1 MSAARKSVVSARRG
15 LLCSSAIAVGL
26 ALGVMGP
33 GSVSAQE
40 RTASYDIQ
48 GQSLATALR
57 EYGRLSG
64 VQIIFSEDLVRG
76 LRAPA
81 LRGVYS
87 ATDALERLLAGSGL
101 VARRTST
108 GAVMIVREGS
118 GPQGEGAAAGDSA
131 AARVEDVVVTG
142 SRITGVPPSSPV
154 HTVTRSDIEQAGY
167 GTVGDVIRSLPENFN
182 GGQNPG
188 VVSAPLTLHNN
199 TTNST
204 TVNLRGLG
212 SDATLALLNGRR
224 LPPDGYGQSADIS
237 TIPLAAIQRV
247 EVLTDG
253 SSAIYGSDAIAG
265 VANFILKT
273 RYDGGEVSARVGGAT
288 QGGGLE
294 QVYSALVGKTF
305 SRWHAL
311 ASVEYL
317 NREAIFAH
325 QRDFTATAPG
335 DSNLGR
341 QEERTSAMVSVGADI
356 TSRLSFNLDALWA
369 HRRATYTDHYQVA
382 LPAYPHQM
390 DLPSHSI
397 AGGFKLAL
405 PLEWNLRLDGGASS
419 TDATDISG
427 YLGIEFNYRNE
438 TNFVEG
444 LAEGTLL
451 SLPGGAVKVAFGGG
465 HRNERFVS
473 GYTFLGMSRPLAAG
487 SRNIDYLFAEL
498 RIPVVSSYDDY
509 GTGGMDLSFS
519 GRIEEY
525 SDFGSS
531 STPKVGLRYVPIRGL
546 ALRGTWGESFKAP
559 SFWQLY
565 TGQSAYLGL
574 ASIYGG
580 MGGGTVI
587 QASGGNPNL
596 RPERSTSWTLGAEY
610 EPPKVPGMKIGATYF
625 NIDYTD
631 RVITPISTLTT
642 ALTDPAFTDF
652 IIRNPTPAQQAEIIG
667 RAPSLTN
674 GTGATYDPS
683 SVIAIV
689 LRYNANAAAY
699 QVEGVDLSYRQTFNL
714 AKGELSAFANATW
727 IQVKQQTLPT
737 LPLIEISGKIFQV
750 PEFRGRSGL
759 TWKLDGVSATGTV
772 NFQSESIDTGTIPN
786 RSIASLATVDANISY
801 DFPGNGLLAGAS
813 LAFSVTNLFDEDPPY
828 AFSPSI
834 YHDGVFF
841 DSTNASPIG
850 RFVAVT
856 VRKSF

>member
-87 ATDALERLLAGSGL
+87 ATDALDRLLAGSGL

-167 GTVGDVIRSLPENFN
+167 GTVGDVMRSLPENFN

-199 TTNST
+199 ITNST

-265 VANFILKT
+265 VANFILRT
-273 RYDGGEVSARVGGAT
+273 HYDGGEVSARVGGAT

-294 QVYSALVGKTF
+294 QVYSALLGKTF

-317 NREAIFAH
+317 NREAIFAD
-325 QRDFTATAPG
+325 QRNFTATAPG

-341 QEERTSAMVSVGADI
+341 QEERTSAMVSVGGEI

-369 HRRATYTDHYQVA
+369 HRLATYTEHYQFA
-382 LPAYPHQM
+382 LPAYKYKM

-397 AGGFKLAL
+397 AGGFKLIL
-405 PLEWNLRLDGGASS
+405 PFEWNFRLDGGVAS
-419 TDATDISG
+419 TDATSVDDYYS
-427 YLGIEFNYRNE
+427 LAFNWRND
-438 TNFVEG
+438 TSFVEG
-444 LAEGTLL
+444 VAEGTLF

-465 HRNERFVS
+465 HRNEEFAG
-473 GYTFLGMSRPLAAG
+473 GYEFLGMWVPMAAG
-487 SRNIDYLFAEL
+487 SRNMDYIFGEL
-498 RIPVVSSYDDY
+498 RVPVIPPYDEY
-509 GTGGMDLSFS
+509 GTGGLDLSFS

-531 STPKVGLRYVPIRGL
+531 STPKLGFRYIPLRGL
-546 ALRGTWGESFKAP
+546 SLRGTWGESFKAP

-565 TGQSAYLGL
+565 TGQSAYLGI

-580 MGGGTVI
+580 TSGGTV
-587 QASGGNPNL
+587 L
-596 RPERSTSWTLGAEY
+596 L
-610 EPPKVPGMKIGATYF
+610 
-625 NIDYTD
+625 
-631 RVITPISTLTT
+631 
-642 ALTDPAFTDF
+642 
-652 IIRNPTPAQQAEIIG
+652 
-667 RAPSLTN
+667 
-674 GTGATYDPS
+674 
-683 SVIAIV
+683 SVV
-689 LRYNANAAAY
+689 R
-699 QVEGVDLSYRQTFNL
+699 TF
-714 AKGELSAFANATW
+714 
-727 IQVKQQTLPT
+727 
-737 LPLIEISGKIFQV
+737 
-750 PEFRGRSGL
+750 
-759 TWKLDGVSATGTV
+759 
-772 NFQSESIDTGTIPN
+772 
-786 RSIASLATVDANISY
+786 
-801 DFPGNGLLAGAS
+801 GAS
-813 LAFSVTNLFDEDPPY
+813 R
-828 AFSPSI
+828 
-834 YHDGVFF
+834 GV
-841 DSTNASPIG
+841 N
-850 RFVAVT
+850 
-856 VRKSF
+856 